1 MKIFRPMYATLDYS
15 CIEFSLVK
23 RSKISAVDYD
33 AKKAIII
40 IDELATDCTA
50 TQLARRSN
58 AVIK

>member
-1 MKIFRPMYATLDYS
+1 MYATLDYS